1 MPEASNWEFHWQSWS
16 GEWVVLVVVVGG
28 GVGGSGGVW
37 KGTYFLEFFKKLELL
52 SAIALRNSHSSS
64 VLSKPTAC
72 SITR

>member
-16 GEWVVLVVVVGG
+16 GECVVLVIVVGG
-28 GVGGSGGVW
+28 GGSGGR
-37 KGTYFLEFFKKLELL
+37 ESKKLELL
-52 SAIALRNSHSSS
+52 SAIALSNSHSSS